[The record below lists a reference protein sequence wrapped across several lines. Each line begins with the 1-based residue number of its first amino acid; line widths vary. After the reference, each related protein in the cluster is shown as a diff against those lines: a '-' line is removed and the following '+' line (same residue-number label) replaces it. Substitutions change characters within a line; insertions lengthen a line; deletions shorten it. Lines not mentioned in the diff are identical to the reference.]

1 MQTPKA
7 ESAMTPSPTP
17 KKPAIASILDKIG
30 NTPLIPVKRLNP
42 FKKVAIYAKLEAFNP
57 GGSVKDRV
65 ALNMIETAE
74 AEGELTPDKIVL
86 EATSGN
92 TGIGLAMVCAVK
104 GYKCQLIMPE
114 SASIE
119 RRKIM
124 AAFGAEILLTPGK
137 RGTDGAIEQAYA
149 LARQYPDRYFL
160 TDQFNNAANWQ
171 THYKATGPEIWE
183 QTGGR
188 VTDIIATLGTSGT
201 VMGLCRYF
209 SEFHPE
215 VRITAVEPF
224 LGHKLQGL
232 KNMKESYTPGI
243 FDKKLPFQIINIPD
257 EEAFTTVRLLAK
269 KEGIFAGMSSGAAM
283 SAALTRAAQLKE
295 GVLVAIFPDG
305 GEKYLSTELFTKQEA
320 EGSQQAELRFFNT
333 LSRKKEVFKPIV
345 PKVVTFYACGP
356 TAYELAHLA
365 HCRRF
370 MVADL
375 IHRVLTL
382 ADYQVKFYMNFTDLD
397 DNTIQ
402 GAAKSKESLTA
413 FTDTYIQEFKQDL
426 ATLEVLEATGYP
438 RASEHVE
445 TMIAL
450 AQKLVDKGYAYEKH
464 GSIYFDIS
472 KFAKYGRLSGV
483 DLSKIQVGK
492 TVDLDDYEK
501 ENPVDFT
508 LLKRS
513 TLGELKSGI
522 FFQTAWGNMRPG
534 WHIECAAMTLSLLGE
549 TMDIHTS
556 GRDLLFPHHENE
568 NAIAESLTG
577 KPLANYWLHSELLLV
592 DGKKMSADNQNI
604 ITLRDVLAKG
614 YTGREMRYFL
624 IRTHYRKPINF
635 SFRSLDAAR
644 KNLQRLDGFV
654 GKLLCLPPGLPHPEV
669 AAYLS
674 DMEDRFFAALDDDLN
689 VSKAFA
695 ALFDFVKKTNPIL
708 SQGLLDR
715 EQKDYILEALRR
727 INSVLRIMR
736 LEECPLA
743 PEIDRLIRDREK
755 ARKQK
760 DWQKADGVRQ
770 ELAQKGIEVVDTAT
784 GPVGKEVEKTE

>member
-1 MQTPKA
+1 
-7 ESAMTPSPTP
+7 MTPSPTP

-784 GPVGKEVEKTE
+784 GPVWKEVEKKE

>member
-1 MQTPKA
+1 
-7 ESAMTPSPTP
+7 MTPSPTP
-17 KKPAIASILDKIG
+17 KKPAIASILDQIG
-30 NTPLIPVKRLNP
+30 DTPLIPVKRLNP

-124 AAFGAEILLTPGK
+124 EAFGAEILLTPGK

-149 LARQYPDRYFL
+149 LARQNPDRYFL

-183 QTGGR
+183 QTGGK

-209 SEFHPE
+209 AEFHPE

-320 EGSQQAELRFFNT
+320 EGAQQAELRFFNT

-345 PKVVTFYACGP
+345 PDVVTFYACGP
-356 TAYELAHLA
+356 TAHELAHLA

-382 ADYQVKFYMNFTDLD
+382 AGYQVKFYMNFTDLD

-402 GAAKSKESLTA
+402 GAAENKESLAA

-438 RASEHVE
+438 RASGHVE
-445 TMIAL
+445 AMIAL
-450 AQKLVDKGYAYEKH
+450 AQKLIDKGYAYEKH

-483 DLSKIQVGK
+483 DLSKIQVGR

-534 WHIECAAMTLSLLGE
+534 WHIECAAMTLDLLGE

-604 ITLRDVLAKG
+604 ITLRDVLARG
-614 YTGREMRYFL
+614 YNGREMRYFL

-674 DMEDRFFAALDDDLN
+674 DMEDRFFAAMDDDLN

-715 EQKDYILEALRR
+715 EQKDYILETLRR
-727 INSVLRIMR
+727 INTVLRIMR

-770 ELAQKGIEVVDTAT
+770 DLAQKGIEVVDTAT
-784 GPVGKEVEKTE
+784 GPVWKEVEKKE

>member
-1 MQTPKA
+1 
-7 ESAMTPSPTP
+7 MTPTHRPD
-17 KKPAIASILDKIG
+17 KKTIASILDKIG
-30 NTPLIPVKRLNP
+30 DTPLIPIKRLNP
-42 FKKVAIYAKLEAFNP
+42 LKKVAIYAKLEAFNP

-124 AAFGAEILLTPGK
+124 EALGAEILLTPGK

-171 THYKATGPEIWE
+171 THYKTTGPEIWE
-183 QTGGR
+183 QTEGK

-209 SEFHPE
+209 AEFHPE

-257 EEAFTTVRLLAK
+257 EEAFTSVRLLAR

-295 GVLVAIFPDG
+295 GVLVVIFPDG
-305 GEKYLSTELFTKQEA
+305 GEKYLSTELFTKQEP
-320 EGSQQAELRFFNT
+320 EDSQQAELRFFNT
-333 LSRKKEVFKPIV
+333 LSRKKEVFRSIV
-345 PKVVTFYACGP
+345 PDTVTFYACGP
-356 TAYELAHLA
+356 TAHELAHLA

-375 IHRVLTL
+375 IHRVLVL
-382 ADYQVKFYMNFTDLD
+382 KGYQVKFFMNFTDLD

-402 GAAKSKESLTA
+402 GAHQHKESLA
-413 FTDTYIQEFKQDL
+413 GFTDAYIKEFRQDMS
-426 ATLEVLEATGYP
+426 ALEILEATDYP
-438 RASEHVE
+438 RASEYVPA
-445 TMIAL
+445 MITL
-450 AQKLVDKGYAYEKH
+450 AKKLMDKGYAYEKH

-472 KFAKYGRLSGV
+472 KFSKYGRLSGV

-513 TLGELKSGI
+513 TLSELKSGV
-522 FFQTAWGNMRPG
+522 FFQTEWGNMRPG
-534 WHIECAAMTLSLLGE
+534 WHIECSAMTLDLLGE

-568 NAIAESLTG
+568 NAIAEALTG
-577 KPLANYWLHSELLLV
+577 KPLANFWLHSELLLV
-592 DGKKMSADNQNI
+592 DNKKMSADNHNI

-644 KNLQRLDGFV
+644 KNLRRLDGFI

-674 DMEDRFFAALDDDLN
+674 DMEDRFFTALDDDLN
-689 VSKAFA
+689 VSRAFA

-727 INSVLRIMR
+727 INTVLRIMR

-743 PEIDRLIRDREK
+743 PEIDRLIRDREE

-770 ELAQKGIEVVDTAT
+770 ELAEKGIEVVDTAK
-784 GPVGKEVEKTE
+784 GPVWKEVEKKD

>member
-1 MQTPKA
+1 
-7 ESAMTPSPTP
+7 MTPSHLP
-17 KKPAIASILDKIG
+17 KKTVIASILDKIG
-30 NTPLIPVKRLNP
+30 NTPLIPIKRLNP
-42 FKKVAIYAKLEAFNP
+42 LKKVAIYAKLEAFNP

-74 AEGELTPDKIVL
+74 QEGELTPDKIVL

-124 AAFGAEILLTPGK
+124 EAFGAEILLTPGK

-160 TDQFNNAANWQ
+160 TDQFNNAANWL
-171 THYKATGPEIWE
+171 THYKTTGPEIWE
-183 QTGGR
+183 QTEGR
-188 VTDIIATLGTSGT
+188 VTDIVATLGTSGT

-209 SEFHPE
+209 AEHHPE

-257 EEAFTTVRLLAK
+257 EEAFTSVRLLAR

-305 GEKYLSTELFTKQEA
+305 GEKYLSTELFTKQEP

-333 LSRKKEVFKPIV
+333 LSRKKEVFKSIV
-345 PKVVTFYACGP
+345 PDTVTFYACGP
-356 TAYELAHLA
+356 TAHELAHLA

-375 IHRVLTL
+375 VHRVLTL
-382 ADYQVKFYMNFTDLD
+382 KGYQVRFYMNFTDLD

-402 GAAKSKESLTA
+402 GAALGKEGLSE
-413 FTDTYIQEFKQDL
+413 FTGRYIQEFKEDM
-426 ATLEVLEATGYP
+426 AVLEVEEAAGYP

-445 TMIAL
+445 AMIAL
-450 AQKLVDKGYAYEKH
+450 AQKLVAKGFAYEKH

-472 KFAKYGRLSGV
+472 KFAKYGKLSGV
-483 DLSKIQVGK
+483 DLSKIQIGK

-513 TLGELKSGI
+513 TLSELKSGI
-522 FFQTAWGNMRPG
+522 FFQTEWGNMRPG
-534 WHIECAAMTLSLLGE
+534 WHIECAAMTLALLGE

-568 NAIAESLTG
+568 NAIAEAITG
-577 KPLANYWLHSELLLV
+577 KPLANFWLHSELLLV
-592 DGKKMSADNQNI
+592 DGKKMSADNRNI
-604 ITLRDVLAKG
+604 ITLRDILAKG

-644 KNLQRLDGFV
+644 KDLRRLDGFV

-674 DMEDRFFAALDDDLN
+674 DMEDRFFTAMDDDLN
-689 VSKAFA
+689 VSRAFA

-743 PEIDRLIRDREK
+743 PEIDRLIRDREE
-755 ARKQK
+755 ARRQK
-760 DWQKADGVRQ
+760 DWPKADGVRQ
-770 ELAQKGIEVVDTAT
+770 ELAKKGFEVVDTAK
-784 GPVGKEVEKTE
+784 GPVWKEVEKKE

>member
-1 MQTPKA
+1 
-7 ESAMTPSPTP
+7 MTPSNTP
-17 KKPAIASILDKIG
+17 NKPVIHSILDKIG
-30 NTPLIPVKRLNP
+30 NTPLIPIKRLNP
-42 FKKVAIYAKLEAFNP
+42 LKKVTIYAKLEAFNP

-124 AAFGAEILLTPGK
+124 EAFGAEILLTPGK

-160 TDQFNNAANWQ
+160 TDQFNNAANWL
-171 THYKATGPEIWE
+171 THYKTTGPEIWE

-188 VTDIIATLGTSGT
+188 VTDIVATLGTSGT

-209 SEFHPE
+209 SEHHPE

-257 EEAFTTVRLLAK
+257 EEAFTTVRLLAR

-283 SAALTRAAQLKE
+283 SAALTRAALLKE

-305 GEKYLSTELFTKQEA
+305 GEKYLSTELFTKQET
-320 EGSQQAELRFFNT
+320 EESQQAELRFFNT
-333 LSRKKEVFKPIV
+333 LSRKKEVFRPIV
-345 PKVVTFYACGP
+345 ADTVTFYACGP
-356 TAYELAHLA
+356 TAHELAHLA

-375 IHRVLTL
+375 VHRVLVL
-382 ADYQVKFYMNFTDLD
+382 KGYQVRFYMNFTDLD

-402 GAAKSKESLTA
+402 GAGNNKESLAA
-413 FTDTYIQEFKQDL
+413 FTGRYIQDFKQDM
-426 ATLEVLEATGYP
+426 AALEMLEAAGYP
-438 RASEHVE
+438 RASEHVPG
-445 TMIAL
+445 MIAL
-450 AQKLVDKGYAYEKH
+450 AKKLVDKGYAYEKH

-513 TLGELKSGI
+513 TLSELKSGI
-522 FFQTAWGNMRPG
+522 FFATEWGNMRPG
-534 WHIECAAMTLSLLGE
+534 WHIECAAMTLALFGE

-568 NAIAESLTG
+568 NAIAETLTG
-577 KPLANYWLHSELLLV
+577 KPLANFWLHSELLLV
-592 DGKKMSADNQNI
+592 DGKKMSADNRNL
-604 ITLRDVLAKG
+604 ITLRDVLDKG

-644 KNLQRLDGFV
+644 KNLRRLDGFV
-654 GKLLCLPPGLPHPEV
+654 GKLLCLPPGLPHAEV

-674 DMEDRFFAALDDDLN
+674 DMEDRFFKALDDDLN

-695 ALFDFVKKTNPIL
+695 ALFDFIKKTNPIL

-727 INSVLRIMR
+727 INSVLGIMR

-743 PEIDRLIRDREK
+743 PEIDKLIRDREE

-770 ELAQKGIEVVDTAT
+770 ELAKKGIEVVDTAK
-784 GPVGKEVEKTE
+784 GPVWKEVEKQE

>member
-1 MQTPKA
+1 MK
-7 ESAMTPSPTP
+7 PSHITCNSP
-17 KKPAIASILDKIG
+17 ISSILDKIG
-30 NTPLIPVKRLNP
+30 NTPLVQIKRLNP
-42 FKKVAIYAKLEAFNP
+42 LKKVAIYAKLEAFNP

-74 AEGELTPDKIVL
+74 AEGELTPDKVVL

-124 AAFGAEILLTPGK
+124 QAFGAEILLTPGK

-160 TDQFNNAANWQ
+160 TDQFNSTANWL
-171 THYKATGPEIWE
+171 THYKTTGPEIWE

-188 VTDIIATLGTSGT
+188 VTDIVATLGTTGT

-209 SEFHPE
+209 AEHHPE

-257 EEAFTTVRLLAK
+257 EEAFTTVRLLAR

-283 SAALTRAAQLKE
+283 SAALTRGAQMKE
-295 GVLVAIFPDG
+295 GVLVVIFPDG
-305 GEKYLSTELFTKQEA
+305 GEKYLSTELFSKQEP
-320 EGSQQAELRFFNT
+320 EESQQAELRFFNT
-333 LSRKKEVFKPIV
+333 LSRKKEVFRPIV
-345 PKVVTFYACGP
+345 PDSVTFYACGP
-356 TAYELAHLA
+356 TAHELAHLA

-370 MVADL
+370 IVADL
-375 IHRVLTL
+375 IHRVLVL
-382 ADYQVKFYMNFTDLD
+382 KGYQVRFYMNFTDLD

-402 GAAKSKESLTA
+402 GADRRKESLA
-413 FTDTYIQEFKQDL
+413 GFTDTYIKEFKQDMAAL
-426 ATLEVLEATGYP
+426 GVLEATGYP
-438 RASEHVE
+438 RASEYVPA
-445 TMIAL
+445 MISL
-450 AQKLVDKGYAYEKH
+450 AQKLVTKGYAYEKH

-472 KFAKYGRLSGV
+472 KFSKYGRLSGV

-513 TLGELKSGI
+513 TLSELKNGV
-522 FFQTAWGNMRPG
+522 FFQTEWGNMRPG
-534 WHIECAAMTLSLLGE
+534 WHIECAAMTLDLLGE

-568 NAIAESLTG
+568 NAIAEAVTG
-577 KPLANYWLHSELLLV
+577 KPLANFWLHSELLLM
-592 DGKKMSADNQNI
+592 DGKKMSPDNQNI
-604 ITLRDVLAKG
+604 VTLRDVQDLG

-635 SFRSLDAAR
+635 SIRSLDAAR
-644 KNLQRLDGFV
+644 KNLRRLDGFI

-674 DMEDRFFAALDDDLN
+674 DLENRFFSAMDDDLN
-689 VSKAFA
+689 VSRAFA

-727 INSVLRIMR
+727 INTVLRIMR

-743 PEIDRLIRDREK
+743 PEIDRLIRDREE

-760 DWQKADGVRQ
+760 NWQKADGVRQ
-770 ELAQKGIEVVDTAT
+770 ELAEKGIEVLDTAK
-784 GPVGKEVEKTE
+784 GPVWKEMEKKE

>member
-1 MQTPKA
+1 
-7 ESAMTPSPTP
+7 MTPSHTPT
-17 KKPAIASILDKIG
+17 KPTTHSILDKIG
-30 NTPLIPVKRLNP
+30 NTPLVPIKRLNP
-42 FKKVAIYAKLEAFNP
+42 LKKVAIYAKLEAFNP

-124 AAFGAEILLTPGK
+124 EAFGAEILLTPGK

-160 TDQFNNAANWQ
+160 TDQFNNTANWL
-171 THYKATGPEIWE
+171 THYKTTGPEIWE

-188 VTDIIATLGTSGT
+188 VTDIVATLGTSGT

-209 SEFHPE
+209 SEHHPE
-215 VRITAVEPF
+215 VRVTAVEPF

-257 EEAFTTVRLLAK
+257 EEAFTSVRLLAR

-305 GEKYLSTELFTKQEA
+305 GEKYLSTELFTKQET
-320 EGSQQAELRFFNT
+320 EESQQAELRFFNT
-333 LSRKKEVFKPIV
+333 LSRKKEVFRPIV
-345 PKVVTFYACGP
+345 PDTVTFYACGP
-356 TAYELAHLA
+356 TAHELAHLA

-375 IHRVLTL
+375 VHRVLVL
-382 ADYQVKFYMNFTDLD
+382 KGYQVKFYMNFTDLD
-397 DNTIQ
+397 DNTIR
-402 GAAKSKESLTA
+402 GAGNNKESLAA
-413 FTDTYIQEFKQDL
+413 FTGRYIQDFKQDM
-426 ATLEVLEATGYP
+426 AALEMLEAAGYP
-438 RASEHVE
+438 RASEHVPG
-445 TMIAL
+445 MIAL

-513 TLGELKSGI
+513 TLSELKSGI
-522 FFQTAWGNMRPG
+522 FFQTEWGNMRPG
-534 WHIECAAMTLSLLGE
+534 WHIECAAMTLDLLGE

-568 NAIAESLTG
+568 NAIAEALTG
-577 KPLANYWLHSELLLV
+577 KPLANFWLHSELLLV
-592 DGKKMSADNQNI
+592 DGKKMSAENRNL
-604 ITLRDVLAKG
+604 ITLRDVLDKG

-635 SFRSLDAAR
+635 SFRSLDAAS
-644 KNLQRLDGFV
+644 KNLRRLDAFV
-654 GKLLCLPPGLPHPEV
+654 GKLLCLPPGLPHAEV

-674 DMEDRFFAALDDDLN
+674 DMEDRFFKALNDDLN

-695 ALFDFVKKTNPIL
+695 ALFDFIKKTNPIL

-727 INSVLRIMR
+727 INSVLGIMR

-743 PEIDRLIRDREK
+743 PEIDKLIRDREE
-755 ARKQK
+755 ARKRK

-770 ELAQKGIEVVDTAT
+770 ELAKKGIEVVDTAK
-784 GPVGKEVEKTE
+784 GPVWKEVEKQE